1 MIREKAICDLGIIF
15 SELEKWGEAERQSS
29 PNGSD
34 SQEAC
39 AAVCTG
45 SRFVGK
51 MENVKDGYIRT
62 EGHP

>member
-15 SELEKWGEAERQSS
+15 SELEKRGAAERQSG
-29 PNGSD
+29 PDGPD

-45 SRFVGK
+45 SRFAGK
-51 MENVKDGYIRT
+51 MEKRKGWV
-62 EGHP
+62 H